1 MAERYCY
8 LAYPKDLKLP
18 EAHLEMKVSEENG
31 QTVIEVS
38 TDVFA
43 KGVQVY
49 CTNGMGN
56 FSDNFFDLEAGQT
69 KRIVFEPALRQAQGP
84 KAVEPVETPDLMFGV
99 RCLNGL

>member
-1 MAERYCY
+1 MGYCY

-18 EAHLEMKVSEENG
+18 EAHLELKVSEEDG

-38 TDVFA
+38 TDAFA
-43 KGVQVY
+43 KDVQVY

-56 FSDNFFDLEAGQT
+56 FSDNFFDLEAGQS
-69 KRIVFEPALRQAQGP
+69 REIVFTPNEKEG
-84 KAVEPVETPDLMFGV
+84 VSTGSPVFDV